1 MATSRHNIDQTDQTQ
16 NIDKTAVTGTIG
28 RPCLDK
34 PGFRWFPNFHCK
46 SGALSRVIWKNV
58 QYAIS
63 QKHFLQ
69 KVVNG
74 WFWKVSPIPLGASFI
89 FQQATKILSFPRQ
102 SFEITSY
109 FSICSLH
116 SYTSLEKSESKLIVM
131 EDMRKFRWTI
141 IKKNSAFLLDIRW
154 KYIFCHH

>member
-1 MATSRHNIDQTDQTQ
+1 MAGLDWPNCRVHDLRS
-16 NIDKTAVTGTIG
+16 AVTCTIG
-28 RPCLDK
+28 RPGLDN
-34 PGFRWFPNFHCK
+34 PGFQWFPNLHCK

-74 WFWKVSPIPLGASFI
+74 WFWKVSLIPLGASFI
-89 FQQATKILSFPRQ
+89 FQQATKIPSFPRQ

-109 FSICSLH
+109 FSICTHTPHCSA
-116 SYTSLEKSESKLIVM
+116 LEKSESKLIVM